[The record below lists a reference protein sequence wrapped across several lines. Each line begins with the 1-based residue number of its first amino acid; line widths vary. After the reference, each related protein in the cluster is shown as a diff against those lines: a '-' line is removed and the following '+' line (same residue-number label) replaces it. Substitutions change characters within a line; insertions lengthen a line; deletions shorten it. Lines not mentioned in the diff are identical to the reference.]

1 MLVYVLTDQQM
12 KNSNGLQWDLGEPKE
27 IAGGGPLCLY
37 GWLNAYESPLLAVL
51 HNPIY
56 ESIQNPRLFV
66 AETLDGKIIR
76 NGQMRLGSSKMVL
89 VREMDV
95 PKVTVT
101 QRVAYGILCAM
112 ESDGGEEFMSWATRW
127 LAGEDRS
134 RSAAAV
140 AAWEAKEELAQAAR
154 AAEEAAKSQEAQAAA
169 AAAWAAEGVGPEV
182 DLVLIAERA
191 MEY

>member
-1 MLVYVLTDQQM
+1 
-12 KNSNGLQWDLGEPKE
+12 
-27 IAGGGPLCLY
+27 
-37 GWLNAYESPLLAVL
+37 
-51 HNPIY
+51 
-56 ESIQNPRLFV
+56 
-66 AETLDGKIIR
+66 
-76 NGQMRLGSSKMVL
+76 
-89 VREMDV
+89 
-95 PKVTVT
+95 
-101 QRVAYGILCAM
+101 
-112 ESDGGEEFMSWATRW
+112 MSWATRW